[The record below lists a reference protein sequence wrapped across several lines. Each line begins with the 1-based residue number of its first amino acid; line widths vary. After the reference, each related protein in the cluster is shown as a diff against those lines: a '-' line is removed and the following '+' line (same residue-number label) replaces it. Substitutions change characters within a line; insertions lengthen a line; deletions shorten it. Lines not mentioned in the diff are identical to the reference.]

1 MILVFN
7 FRFLSFLFFLIL
19 VLLLLLLTTF
29 SFLLLLGC
37 SSQTHKHTLIYI
49 HYAQVS
55 SLNDRLAIASETQG
69 KQQAALIDQLK
80 AELSTRIESLASN
93 VGCLEEQKS
102 SGAQVVKALEVKLNK
117 VYKAL
122 SREATRGRE
131 DREGLWGSLS
141 ELSCRISEI
150 RAIVE

>member
-1 MILVFN
+1 M
-7 FRFLSFLFFLIL
+7 
-19 VLLLLLLTTF
+19 
-29 SFLLLLGC
+29 
-37 SSQTHKHTLIYI
+37 
-49 HYAQVS
+49 
-55 SLNDRLAIASETQG
+55 AIASETQG
-69 KQQAALIDQLK
+69 KQQAALNDHLK
-80 AELSTRIESLASN
+80 AELSTRIESLASI
-93 VGCLEEQKS
+93 VGGLEEQKS
-102 SGAQVVKALEVKLNK
+102 SGAQAAKALEVKLNK

>member
-1 MILVFN
+1 MCPLITFVRPLALVRLWLRLFETTPQDLVQDGLYRKLAVAFHPVP
-7 FRFLSFLFFLIL
+7 FRAI
-19 VLLLLLLTTF
+19 
-29 SFLLLLGC
+29 
-37 SSQTHKHTLIYI
+37 
-49 HYAQVS
+49 
-55 SLNDRLAIASETQG
+55 SLA
-69 KQQAALIDQLK
+69 QAA
-80 AELSTRIESLASN
+80 
-93 VGCLEEQKS
+93 
-102 SGAQVVKALEVKLNK
+102 KALELKLNK

>member
-1 MILVFN
+1 MQFN
-7 FRFLSFLFFLIL
+7 FKI
-19 VLLLLLLTTF
+19 T
-29 SFLLLLGC
+29 
-37 SSQTHKHTLIYI
+37 
-49 HYAQVS
+49 
-55 SLNDRLAIASETQG
+55 SLNERLAIASESQG
-69 KQQAALIDQLK
+69 KQQSALIEELK
-80 AELSTRIESLASN
+80 ADLSTRIESIAST
-93 VGCLEEQKS
+93 VGVLEEQKG
-102 SGAQVVKALEVKLNK
+102 SGVKAAKQVEGKLNK